1 MTIPQISVFLENKAG
16 QLADI
21 TGILS
26 ENQINMRAI
35 NIAETADY
43 GVLRLIVDDAPRAS
57 SILLDQNS
65 QHCLECGNKSLLHF
79 RDLTQIVGKVFRR
92 HFHHHFDRIGVV
104 DTVHNDLIVCRVSLL
119 QKHGVLRLIVDD
131 APRASSILLDQGFI
145 LTMTSVVGVAV
156 PDTPGGLSRVLEVIS
171 HARIDVEYMYS
182 VFGQKDGQAC
192 MIFRVEDTDGLASVL
207 EDNGIGTIS
216 GEDLGLH

>member
-26 ENQINMRAI
+26 ENQVNMRAI

-43 GVLRLIVDDAPRAS
+43 GVLRLIVDDASKAS
-57 SILLDQNS
+57 SILLD
-65 QHCLECGNKSLLHF
+65 K
-79 RDLTQIVGKVFRR
+79 
-92 HFHHHFDRIGVV
+92 
-104 DTVHNDLIVCRVSLL
+104 
-119 QKHGVLRLIVDD
+119 
-131 APRASSILLDQGFI
+131 GFI
-145 LTMTSVVGVAV
+145 LTMTPVVGVAV
-156 PDTPGGLSRVLEVIS
+156 PDTPGGLSNVLSAIY
-171 HARIDVEYMYS
+171 HAGIDVEYMYS

-192 MIFRVEDTDGLASVL
+192 MIFRVADAESLTGIL
-207 EDNGIGTIS
+207 EQNGIETVQ

>member
-26 ENQINMRAI
+26 ENHVNMRAI

-43 GVLRLIVDDAPRAS
+43 GVLRLIVDDASKAS
-57 SILLDQNS
+57 AILL
-65 QHCLECGNKSLLHF
+65 E
-79 RDLTQIVGKVFRR
+79 
-92 HFHHHFDRIGVV
+92 
-104 DTVHNDLIVCRVSLL
+104 
-119 QKHGVLRLIVDD
+119 
-131 APRASSILLDQGFI
+131 QGFI
-145 LTMTSVVGVAV
+145 LTMTPVVGVAV
-156 PDTPGGLSRVLEVIS
+156 PDTPGGLSKVLGVIS
-171 HARIDVEYMYS
+171 AAEIDVEYMYS

-192 MIFRVEDTDGLASVL
+192 MIFRVADTDGLAEIL
-207 EDNGIGTIS
+207 TKNGIAMIS